1 MLGTGLSSASARKR
15 SRALVSLG
23 ESGGSNAILL
33 AALVASRDWSAQ
45 VRTAAVRAA
54 GQAIANGQL
63 VTTWSVE
70 ALSPSL
76 ADPDPVV
83 RAAAFDAL
91 AFPCAFDVVCA
102 ALALETYPAVR
113 LRAFACLATIAS
125 YCMKLSSVERLPV
138 LSRQSAVGHLDH
150 APTFDEVATEE
161 RDSCKW
167 VNRDQVLAALG
178 ESEKQVPGRPCPQ
191 QSKSSLLESALAPG
205 EYFGVL
211 SDGVEDADAG
221 ARAHALRAAGYFAI
235 MHTNEPCV
243 TAAVDSLAVH
253 ALARDVDRDV
263 RNEAVRA
270 LAARD
275 GAPAPPEAASELV
288 RELSMTD
295 FETRERALSALAARP
310 MVSLSAFRFVVESLE
325 GHLARARGERSQEA
339 EGYARCVLVTL
350 ETVVKS
356 NVGLAHVV
364 DLVRRPSDKLVP
376 HFIP

>member
-76 ADPDPVV
+76 ADP
-83 RAAAFDAL
+83 
-91 AFPCAFDVVCA
+91 VCA

-113 LRAFACLATIAS
+113 SRAFACLATIAS

-138 LSRQSAVGHLDH
+138 LSRQSAVGYLDH

-161 RDSCKW
+161 RDSCQW

-178 ESEKQVPGRPCPQ
+178 ESEKQVAGRPCPQ

-211 SDGVEDADAG
+211 SDGVEDADAS

-339 EGYARCVLVTL
+339 ERYARCVLVTL

-376 HFIP
+376 HFIS